1 MPKPDDSSDSAL
13 RRLDERLETLQA
25 QRTRP
30 NRNAGMGAS
39 LSEGYRLF
47 GEAIG
52 GVLGG
57 FGLGW
62 TFDHFAHTAPFGLI
76 VGLLLGLAVSV
87 YAAMSTALRMTNK
100 VTADVGVAPDAP
112 KTDDD
117 EET

>member
-1 MPKPDDSSDSAL
+1 MPKPDDSSDAAL
-13 RRLDERLETLQA
+13 QRLDERLETLQA
-25 QRTRP
+25 QRARP
-30 NRNAGMGAS
+30 NSNAGTGAA

-62 TFDHFAHTAPFGLI
+62 TFDHFAHTAPWGLI
-76 VGLLLGLAVSV
+76 VGLLLGLGVSV
-87 YAAMSTALRMTNK
+87 YAAVSNAMRMTNK

-112 KTDDD
+112 QSDDD